1 MDRPI
6 RVVFFGTPQ
15 YAVPALRA
23 LIHLPEVEVPLVV
36 TQPDRPA
43 GRGRRLTPPAV
54 KTEAEK
60 LGLRTAQPPTLR
72 DEAIQAQLASLEADV
87 FLVAA
92 YGLIFSKRTLAL
104 PRLGCLN
111 LHASILP
118 AYRGAAPISAA
129 ILNGDDETG
138 VTLMLME
145 RGLDT
150 GPTIAV
156 QREPILSTHT
166 TDSLTARL
174 ADAGARLVREALPRF
189 IRGELELRPQPV
201 GATLTRPLVK
211 SDGQLDPRR
220 PAIELERQVRAM
232 WPWPR
237 AWIAVDGTVV
247 QVHSAVVGSSS
258 VEVGRLAVREHALAL
273 GTLDGCLELTAVQLP
288 GGRPIPGFEAARRGL
303 IDDGATVAPPELPEA
318 PLIRPA

>member
-1 MDRPI
+1 M
-6 RVVFFGTPQ
+6 RVVFFGTPP

-23 LIHLPEVEVPLVV
+23 LTQMPEVDVPLVV

-54 KTEAEK
+54 KAAAVK
-60 LGLRTAQPPTLR
+60 LGLRVAQPATLR
-72 DEAIQAQLASLEADV
+72 DEAIQAQLGGLEADV

-150 GPTIAV
+150 GPMTAV
-156 QREPILSTHT
+156 EREPILPTDT
-166 TDSLTARL
+166 TESLTARL
-174 ADAGARLVREALPRF
+174 ADAGARLVHEALQRF

-211 SDGQLDPRR
+211 ADGQLNPRR
-220 PAIELERQVRAM
+220 AAGELERQVRAM

-237 AWIAVDGTVV
+237 AWIAVNGTAI
-247 QVHSAVVGSSS
+247 QVHSAAVSSSS

-273 GTLDGCLELTAVQLP
+273 GTLDGSLELTTVQLP

-303 IDDGATVAPPELPEA
+303 IDDGATVAPPEPPEA